1 VVVVVVLVDVRLV
14 EVVDEILV
22 PAVVLRLDVVFFT
35 FLVVFTIVA
44 LDVCLVVG
52 RLVLLLAS
60 VPQILYM
67 MTIVNIMEKIVNFKM
82 VLLLEGKNFFISKIK
97 RYLLL

>member
-1 VVVVVVLVDVRLV
+1 MVVVVVLVDVRLV

-22 PAVVLRLDVVFFT
+22 PAVVLRLNVVVFT
-35 FLVVFTIVA
+35 FLVVFTKVA

-67 MTIVNIMEKIVNFKM
+67 MTIVNIMAKIVNFMIQM
-82 VLLLEGKNFFISKIK
+82 VLSLEDYLKVKIFIFRK
-97 RYLLL
+97 